1 MGRLGGTFDSETSAS
16 PRWSAS
22 LTVYD
27 TLLSCLQV
35 QNGGGENHDSKTT
48 AFIQALNTLACTHTL
63 TRTNNKDKAQFHN
76 YVSYHERF

>member
-48 AFIQALNTLACTHTL
+48 AFIQTLNSLEEKGGIDECCWP
-63 TRTNNKDKAQFHN
+63 NNIQLIC
-76 YVSYHERF
+76 